1 MIKISTE
8 DGDLFKMAATAKIKS
23 EKIWVRDM
31 AMVKINKMAEK
42 LKFSSR
48 KKEEKKRQVLHVR
61 VFGIRQSV

>member
-1 MIKISTE
+1 
-8 DGDLFKMAATAKIKS
+8 MAATAKIKS

-61 VFGIRQSV
+61 VFGIPQSV